1 MITLKEKQEILL
13 DRFRD
18 GLSQWEIHRK
28 YGIARKT
35 IRSYEREYKAARAKL
50 ISEGKEFDD
59 EVLIDEITKEPEYDT
74 SNRGPRKV
82 TDEIQKKIK
91 TYISRN
97 KKKRMRGQGKQQ
109 MKKIDMY
116 EDLIE
121 QGYDLSYSTVCNWVN
136 RLKNERKET
145 YIRREHKPGDEVE
158 FDWGYAKLFID
169 GELRKIPQA
178 VFKAPAS
185 GYRFSILCPKTNTKN
200 LIYAH
205 VKFFEHIGGVFKTIV
220 YDNLSTAV
228 TRIIKGGENEL
239 TTEFVKLSKYYM
251 FRGRF
256 CNPGRGNEKGSVERE
271 VEHIRRKA
279 FSRQDHFANLET
291 ANKHLLATVEKLN
304 NRKPSGAEQTSK
316 QLFEQE
322 KEYLAELPP
331 AYEYSY
337 FKRLKVDTYSLISID
352 NHKYSV
358 PDDYTEKSVK
368 ARIYPNK
375 IVVYYDKQKIARHKR
390 IYGDQKYK
398 INIFHYL
405 KTFKKKPGG
414 LESSIAL
421 SQSDQQ
427 LKNIYERYFS
437 DKPRE
442 FISLLELV
450 KDTDLTSGKL
460 GSVIDKLSSRGHLEI
475 NVELIKAYLSSE
487 SENQNCASYFQ
498 FPGNSIES
506 NNLDYSFFNEMSR
519 SENKANFISEIGSLD
534 KEMNSQTSKQRG

>member
-1 MITLKEKQEILL
+1 MITLNEKQEILL
-13 DRFRD
+13 GRFRD

-50 ISEGKEFDD
+50 IKAGKDFDD
-59 EVLIDEITKEPEYDT
+59 EVLIDDLTKEPEYNT

-82 TDEIQKKIK
+82 TNEIQAKIK
-91 TYISRN
+91 AYIAKN
-97 KKKRMRGQGKQQ
+97 QKKRMRGQGKQQ
-109 MKKIDMY
+109 MKKKDMY

-121 QGYDLSYSTVCNWVN
+121 KGYDLSYSTVCNWVN
-136 RLKNERKET
+136 KLKNESKET
-145 YIRREHKPGDEVE
+145 YIRGDHKPGDEVE

-169 GELRKIPQA
+169 GDLRKIPQA

-185 GYRFSILCPKTNTKN
+185 GYRYSILCPKTNTRN

-228 TRIIKGGENEL
+228 KRIVRGGENEL
-239 TTEFVKLSKYYM
+239 TTEFIKLSQYYL

-256 CNPGRGNEKGSVERE
+256 CNPGKGNEKGSVERE
-271 VEHIRRKA
+271 VEYVRRKA
-279 FSRQDHFANLET
+279 FSRQDRFDNLEA
-291 ANKHLLATVEKLN
+291 ANKHLLDTVEKLN
-304 NRKPSGAEQTSK
+304 SRKPSGADQTSK
-316 QLFEQE
+316 QLFKQE

-331 AYEYSY
+331 PYEYSY

-358 PDDYTEKSVK
+358 PDDYTKKSVR

-375 IVVYYDKQKIARHKR
+375 IVVYYDRQKIAWHKR

-421 SQSDQQ
+421 GQSDRQ

-437 DKPRE
+437 DQPRE
-442 FISLLELV
+442 FIRLLELV
-450 KDTDLTSGKL
+450 KDKDLNPAKL
-460 GSVIDKLSSRGHLEI
+460 GSVIDKLSSGGHLEI

-487 SENQNCASYFQ
+487 SDNQNWTSYFQ

-506 NNLDYSFFNEMSR
+506 NNLDYSFFNEMSGY
-519 SENKANFISEIGSLD
+519 ENEVDFASPIYSLNQEV
-534 KEMNSQTSKQRG
+534 KNG